1 MLGKAAEDTLPG
13 EWEDIKDKLLH
24 LYGIGF
30 AGIDPIATGVHK
42 RHFFNRNMLFQP
54 LLELPVRL
62 EKKKTQKFKG
72 TSTSAGQ
79 DRSVS
84 ASQNHQVLRTS
95 VSNLLVSEGWGEYS
109 KI

>member
-1 MLGKAAEDTLPG
+1 MEPPHTWTARVAVLGKVVEDTLPG

-62 EKKKTQKFKG
+62 EKKNRSLRGRQPL
-72 TSTSAGQ
+72 Q
-79 DRSVS
+79 DRR
-84 ASQNHQVLRTS
+84 VLVPARTIR
-95 VSNLLVSEGWGEYS
+95 L
-109 KI
+109 

>member
-1 MLGKAAEDTLPG
+1 MAPPPTWTPQVAVLGKAAEDTLPG

-42 RHFFNRNMLFQP
+42 RHFFNGNMLFQP

-62 EKKKTQKFKG
+62 EKKNPE
-72 TSTSAGQ
+72 
-79 DRSVS
+79 V
-84 ASQNHQVLRTS
+84 
-95 VSNLLVSEGWGEYS
+95 
-109 KI
+109 

>member
-24 LYGIGF
+24 FYGVGF

-54 LLELPVRL
+54 FLELPVRL
-62 EKKKTQKFKG
+62 EKKKQKFKG
-72 TSTSAGQ
+72 MSTSAGQ
-79 DRSVS
+79 DSSVS
-84 ASQNHQVLRTS
+84 ASQNHQALRTS
-95 VSNLLVSEGWGEYS
+95 VSNLLVSAGWGEYS
-109 KI
+109 KM